1 MIITAILG
9 ALTGLVPGVLSFF
22 TKRSDNAHAIELRK
36 LEIQAAKDGVAL
48 QVDLEKARSDV
59 QQQQSIYTFANQ
71 PSGVRW
77 VDAVTVLVR
86 PYITLIVFHVWIGIE
101 IALVYHA
108 FTKGADIAAMAK
120 AVWDDNTQAVF
131 AAIVGFWFGNRM
143 LARAEQAMAATV
155 AVNKPPAVKKPDPT
169 QPMKKKIKNEVDPV
183 TGIIPLPPGDRT

>member
-169 QPMKKKIKNEVDPV
+169 KPMKKIKNEVDPV